1 MTTPVDIVVVGSHAP
16 GIFVRVKRIP
26 KAGETVIG
34 WDFHEPKDGGKG
46 SNQAIAA
53 ALLGGKASFVGC
65 FGRDRIGDEGES
77 WLKEAGVDTTWLKR
91 HDSAASGVGFILL
104 DENGVPAMVTS
115 MGANAELNKK
125 EVEKALEALSSAKV
139 MLTQFEI
146 PVDVALHAAKIAKS
160 HGMVSIVN
168 PGPAPDKPISD
179 LGFATIL
186 IPNETEAQ
194 ILLGIEPGEK
204 FDAELLAKALK
215 IKFDIPNV
223 IITLGEDGVVGIDDD
238 GLWKHE
244 ALKVNVVDTSGA
256 GDVFCSALAV
266 NIVNGNSIRDASN
279 WACKVASLS
288 VMQPGTIPSYPTFE
302 EVKSYLNKFSS
313 F

>member
-1 MTTPVDIVVVGSHAP
+1 MTSDAEIVVVGSHAP

-53 ALLGGKASFVGC
+53 ALLEGKTSFVGC
-65 FGRDRIGDEGES
+65 FGRDRIGDEGEK
-77 WLKEAGVDTTWLKR
+77 WLKEVGVDTTWLKR
-91 HDSAASGVGFILL
+91 HDNVTSGVGFILL

-115 MGANAELNKK
+115 MGANEELTK
-125 EVEKALEALSSAKV
+125 EYVEKAINAMPSSKV

-146 PVDVALHAAKIAKS
+146 PIEVALHAAKIAKEM
-160 HGMVSIVN
+160 GMISVVN
-168 PGPAPDKPISD
+168 PGPAPEKPVYG
-179 LGFATIL
+179 LGSATIL

-194 ILLGIEPGEK
+194 ILLGQEPGDK
-204 FDAELLAKALK
+204 YDAEKLAKDLREK
-215 IKFDIPNV
+215 YNIPIV
-223 IITLGEDGVVGIDDD
+223 IITLGEEGFVGMDSE
-238 GLWKHE
+238 GSWE
-244 ALKVNVVDTSGA
+244 QAALKVNVVDTSGA

-266 NIVNGNSIRDASN
+266 AIINGKSIRDASG

-288 VMQPGTIPSYPTFE
+288 VTKPGTIPAYPTLE
-302 EVKSYLNKFSS
+302 EVKKFIN
-313 F
+313 